1 MAEYKAIR
9 GHTIRT
15 IAGDADPVVTGD
27 IWYNS
32 VTKKI
37 RGAKLGAG
45 SWATGNAMV
54 TGRGQMGCTGTQTAA
69 VIAGGIPSSKDNCET
84 YNGSTWTE
92 ANDLNTGV
100 QYNILFGTQTAAINT
115 NGVGPSGSANSDNT
129 EVWNGTSWTTSPA
142 DLNTGREKVA
152 AANQGTTTAGCVF
165 AGQTDT
171 PFPPTLTYI
180 TKQESWNGTAW
191 TEEADVSTGRAA
203 GGGGGTATAAIL
215 TGGYTGSNNEDCEI
229 WNGTSWT
236 EVNDINTAGQAMGSA
251 GITTYALIYGGDSR
265 TEATEQFDGTSWT
278 EVGDLAVARAGL
290 GKGTGTVALAL
301 AAGFDGSPNTATEE
315 WTEAIAASS
324 FTSS

>member
-1 MAEYKAIR
+1 MATYKELHGVNIQSRDSDPTAVE
-9 GHTIRT
+9 
-15 IAGDADPVVTGD
+15 GDV
-27 IWYNS
+27 WYNAATS
-32 VTKKI
+32 
-37 RGAKLGAG
+37 KLKMYASAG
-45 SWATGNAMV
+45 SWATGGNMV

-69 VIAGGIPSSKDNCET
+69 VIAGGIPSSKNNCET
-84 YNGSTWTE
+84 YNGSAWTE

-171 PFPPTLTYI
+171 PYPPTLSYI

-191 TEEADVSTGRAA
+191 TEEADVNTGRAA

-215 TGGYTGSNNEDCEI
+215 TGGYTGSTNEDCEI
-229 WNGTSWT
+229 WNGTAWT
-236 EVNDINTAGQAMGSA
+236 EVNDINTARQAMGSA
-251 GITTYALIYGGDSR
+251 GITTYALIYGGDSQ
-265 TEATEQFDGTSWT
+265 TAATEQFDGTSWT

-290 GKGTGTVALAL
+290 GKGTGTAALAL

-315 WTEAIAASS
+315 WTVAASVETVA
-324 FTSS
+324 FD